1 MNPAISVGSLGSDLV
16 YNSMNLDELIS
27 GEQVN
32 LSSMSPTLPE
42 RPDQP
47 ECRYF
52 MSTGTCKYGSDC
64 KFHHPKERVAQSM
77 INPLG
82 LPVRPVSSISASCLL
97 VILHFSLFVF
107 ED

>member
-1 MNPAISVGSLGSDLV
+1 MNPTMPTGYLGSNLV
-16 YNSMNLDELIS
+16 YDFMNL
-27 GEQVN
+27 GESLFGGQAIN
-32 LSSMSPTLPE
+32 SALPN

-64 KFHHPKERVAQSM
+64 KFHHPKERISQSL

-82 LPVRPVSSISASCLL
+82 LPVRPVSSASPKVICDITFK
-97 VILHFSLFVF
+97 VILMKVNKLS
-107 ED
+107 